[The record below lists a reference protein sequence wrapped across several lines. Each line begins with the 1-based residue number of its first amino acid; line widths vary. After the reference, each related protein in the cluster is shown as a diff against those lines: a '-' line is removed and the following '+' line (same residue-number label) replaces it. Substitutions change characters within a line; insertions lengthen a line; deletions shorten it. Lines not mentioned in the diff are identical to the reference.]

1 MKDDIKPSTIML
13 IAGGTV
19 LFISTFLDW
28 VDSGPFSQGGW
39 STEFNGLLG
48 IIVGVIGVAVAGGT
62 VATKFAGVSLPDE
75 IIGFSHDQIHL
86 ALGFAAF
93 LITFGL
99 QFRDFSGIGILI
111 GWIASAV
118 IVAGAYLD
126 IQAGGT
132 DAAPAAPPS
141 QF

>member
-1 MKDDIKPSTIML
+1 MKDDIKTSTIML

-19 LFISTFLDW
+19 LLISTFLDW
-28 VDSGPFSQGGW
+28 LDAGPFSQSGW
-39 STEFNGLLG
+39 STDAFGLSG
-48 IIVGVIGVAVAGGT
+48 IFVAVIGVAVAGGT

-75 IIGFSHDQIHL
+75 IIGFSRDQLHL

-99 QFRDFSGIGILI
+99 QFGNSSGIGVLI

-126 IQAGGT
+126 IQASGS